1 MDSKHYSYRVIWS
14 PEDEQYV
21 GLCDEFPLLSWLDN
35 SQDKAL
41 RGIVHLVHDVI
52 IDMKES
58 GEPLPGIHPLHEAG
72 ALY

>member
-58 GEPLPGIHPLHEAG
+58 GEPLPEIRPLHEAG

>member
-1 MDSKHYSYRVIWS
+1 MDSRHYSYRVIWS

-41 RGIVHLVHDVI
+41 HGIVHLVRDVI

-58 GEPLPGIHPLHEAG
+58 GEPLPGIHSQREAG
-72 ALY
+72 ALF

>member
-58 GEPLPGIHPLHEAG
+58 GEPLPEIHPLHEAG